1 MKESVGGVG
10 FSNNNKNTTL
20 FVPNSNTILIKE
32 DVLTRRVQA
41 VPNNQTS
48 PFTAKSNLIFF
59 SIYSISFLSTT
70 NTCIM
75 SHKPYDNRY
84 LLHNRKY
91 HRQCKLLNIFLSQI
105 ATLKGTLAIFF
116 ARFAIFAIFP
126 RTALR
131 RRWHHDISLKRM

>member
-84 LLHNRKY
+84 LLHNKKY
-91 HRQCKLLNIFLSQI
+91 HRQCKLLNIFLETCPEMHALAKMAKIPPKFGEYSYEV
-105 ATLKGTLAIFF
+105 AKG
-116 ARFAIFAIFP
+116 
-126 RTALR
+126 
-131 RRWHHDISLKRM
+131 SL

>member
-75 SHKPYDNRY
+75 SHKPYDNRC
-84 LLHNRKY
+84 LLHNRTY
-91 HRQCKLLNIFLSQI
+91 HRQCKLLNIFSETCPEMQALAKI
-105 ATLKGTLAIFF
+105 AKIPPKFGEYSYEVAKG
-116 ARFAIFAIFP
+116 
-126 RTALR
+126 
-131 RRWHHDISLKRM
+131 SL